1 MAKLKAIR
9 LEEALLE
16 EGLISQAD
24 LNSAI
29 AQLADTDKGLEQ
41 ILVESGAIDGKKLV
55 EIKGRVL
62 GLRVIDLSSFP
73 IPAEAATSIPE
84 ALAREHRLIP
94 VVKREGTIT
103 LAMADPLDIDAI
115 DAVERHSGCRVETVL
130 SSESD
135 IRDAIRT
142 FFGVFGQIKGL
153 LERTARDRLEMESE
167 SAEKTDLDV
176 ASLEGPIAQIV
187 NLIITQ
193 AVSVRASDIHLEP
206 LENRLRVRFR
216 VDGLLQEVLSFE
228 KIYQAALASSAK
240 IMCAMDIAEKRIP
253 QDGRFR
259 VRVNDRNIDLRASTF
274 PTMHGEK
281 FVFRILD
288 KESANIHLSQL
299 GIRDE
304 EFEKLSK
311 VIKQPHGL
319 FLVTGPTGSGKTT
332 TLYSV
337 LKEVNTP
344 RVNILTMEDPVEF
357 DLDTVNQGQ
366 VNVKSG
372 LTFAKGL
379 RAMLR
384 QDPDIVMIGEIRDN
398 ETAEIATQAALTGH
412 LVLSTLHTNSAPG
425 AIARLTDMDVE
436 PFLVASSLAGVLA
449 QRLVRRLC
457 QKCKKPY
464 KPQKEML
471 QRLGLLDD
479 FDFEFYKPVG
489 CRDCGRTGYRGRA
502 GIYELMFPTEA
513 IRSMIIARK
522 STGELREQAIRDGM
536 LTLQMDGI
544 EKANAGISSIEE
556 IMRVAGGE

>member
-1 MAKLKAIR
+1 MAKIKAIR

-24 LNSAI
+24 LDA
-29 AQLADTDKGLEQ
+29 ALVQLAEGDQTLEQ
-41 ILVESGAIDGKKLV
+41 ILVKAGTIDVKKLIQ
-55 EIKGRVL
+55 IKGKVL
-62 GLRVIDLSSFP
+62 GLRVIDLTSFP
-73 IPAEAATSIPE
+73 IPAEAATSVPE
-84 ALAREHRLIP
+84 YLARKHHFIP
-94 VVKREGTIT
+94 VIKREETIT

-115 DAVERHSGCRVETVL
+115 DAVERHSGCRVETML
-130 SSESD
+130 SSETE

-142 FFGVFGQIKGL
+142 FFGVFGQINTL
-153 LERTARDRLEMESE
+153 LEQTARDRLEME
-167 SAEKTDLDV
+167 AEPLENNNVDLT
-176 ASLEGPIAQIV
+176 SLEGPIAQIV

-193 AVSVRASDIHLEP
+193 AVNVGASDVHLEP
-206 LENRLRVRFR
+206 LEDRLRVRFR

-240 IMCAMDIAEKRIP
+240 IMCSMDIAEKRVP

-259 VRVNDRNIDLRASTF
+259 VMVNGRAIDLRASTF
-274 PTMHGEK
+274 PTMNGEK

-288 KESANIHLSQL
+288 KESANIDLSQL
-299 GIRDE
+299 GIRTQE
-304 EFEKLSK
+304 YEKLSK

-425 AIARLTDMDVE
+425 AVARLTDMDVE

-464 KPQKEML
+464 KAQPEML

-479 FDFEFYKPVG
+479 FDFQFYQPVG
-489 CRDCGRTGYRGRA
+489 CRECGRTGYRGRA
-502 GIYELMFPTEA
+502 GIYEVMFPNEK

-522 STGELREQAIRDGM
+522 STGELREQAMSDGM

-544 EKANAGISSIEE
+544 DKAVAGISSVEE
-556 IMRVAGGE
+556 VLRVAGGE